1 MLKPR
6 LIAIGVFQRTKLKVG
21 VETMVSQ
28 VGSLARVELLQ
39 SLAAGEIQL
48 AFQPQ
53 VDLSTKKIVAFEGVA
68 RWHHPKLGQLS
79 PGLFFSLAAKEGL
92 IGVMSRTLAA
102 QAARAVYTWRN
113 HGYGIDIAIN
123 ISMSDVIDPGYGRD
137 LNDCVV
143 SEGSRPE
150 WIILE
155 IDEEELACTGARG
168 LTCLE
173 ILSGLGFKIAL
184 DAKGPPSLALDKRA
198 RALFCQLKCGGSTML
213 TVASRL
219 HSVGASAFMRR
230 IQAAQATGIPVVAVG
245 AESAKAIRQ
254 CCRIGFTRLQGHFVS
269 PPLGFQAA
277 SEMLR
282 EQPSALNR
290 EDEALPEPEVEMPRL
305 AVSLEPSQE
314 PDPIELTPEPPH
326 KPLQLFSFE
335 DLPDPDQ
342 TSSEAAQ
349 SAL

>member
-1 MLKPR
+1 MWIR
-6 LIAIGVFQRTKLKVG
+6 

-28 VGSLARVELLQ
+28 VVSLARVELLS

-53 VDLSTKKIVAFEGVA
+53 VDLSTKEIVAFEGVA
-68 RWHHPKLGQLS
+68 RWHHPKLGILS

-113 HGYGIDIAIN
+113 HGHAIDVAIN
-123 ISMSDVIDPGYGRD
+123 ISMTDVLDPSFGRD
-137 LNDCVV
+137 LTACVL
-143 SEGSRPE
+143 SEGARPE

-155 IDEEELACTGARG
+155 IDEEELTCIGSQGFA
-168 LTCLE
+168 CLE
-173 ILSGLGFKIAL
+173 ILAGFGFKIAL

-230 IQAAQATGIPVVAVG
+230 IQAAQAADIPVVAVG
-245 AESAKAIRQ
+245 AETAKAIRQ
-254 CCRIGFTRLQGHFVS
+254 CNQIGFTRLQGHFVS
-269 PPLGFQAA
+269 PPLSFQAA

-282 EQPSALNR
+282 EQPSGL
-290 EDEALPEPEVEMPRL
+290 ESGDEAIPKPRAEL
-305 AVSLEPSQE
+305 RALDTSLETVQAQDQTDLVPS
-314 PDPIELTPEPPH
+314 DTH
-326 KPLQLFSFE
+326 APLQLFSLE
-335 DLPDPDQ
+335 ELTDLDQ
-342 TSSEAAQ
+342 TSSEAA
-349 SAL
+349 

>member
-1 MLKPR
+1 
-6 LIAIGVFQRTKLKVG
+6 
-21 VETMVSQ
+21 MVSQ
-28 VGSLARVELLQ
+28 VVSLARVELLQ

-53 VDLSTKKIVAFEGVA
+53 VDLTSREIVAFEGVA

-92 IGVMSRTLAA
+92 LGVMSRTLAA

-113 HGYGIDIAIN
+113 QGYAIDVAIN
-123 ISMSDVIDPGYGRD
+123 ISLTDVMDPSFGRD
-137 LNDCVV
+137 LTDSVV
-143 SEGSRPE
+143 SESARPD

-155 IDEEELACTGARG
+155 IDEEELACTGNQG
-168 LTCLE
+168 LACLE
-173 ILSGLGFKIAL
+173 ILAGLGFKIAL

-219 HSVGASAFMRR
+219 HKVGASAFMRR
-230 IQAAQATGIPVVAVG
+230 IQAAQAANMPVVAVG

-254 CCRIGFTRLQGHFVS
+254 CYQIGFTRLQGHFVS
-269 PPLGFQAA
+269 PPLTFQAA
-277 SEMLR
+277 TDILR
-282 EQPSALNR
+282 EQPSELDRNDETELAL
-290 EDEALPEPEVEMPRL
+290 EIGLPAPETAMKPN
-305 AVSLEPSQE
+305 LEQ
-314 PDPIELTPEPPH
+314 PH

-335 DLPDPDQ
+335 DVPEPDQ
-342 TSSEAAQ
+342 SNSEAA
-349 SAL
+349 